1 MTSALSFPNKQFLDQ
16 VLFLKYACLWFN
28 LTHNNVEITLMV
40 MVMVMGIA
48 MTIEMVILNI
58 CST

>member
-16 VLFLKYACLWFN
+16 VLFLKYAYLWFN
-28 LTHNNVEITLMV
+28 LTHNNVEMTLMV
-40 MVMVMGIA
+40 MLMGIA
-48 MTIEMVILNI
+48 MTIEMVMLNI